1 MYTHGAGARMA
12 LVTAGLQGLLGAA
25 LAIGSSPP
33 PNVLFFL
40 ADGPSESVGGGPE
53 DLILKLTSCGC
64 QCGVDIISL
73 ACGTHCSCCQSGCQ
87 P

>member
-1 MYTHGAGARMA
+1 MYTRGAGARMA

-40 ADGPSESVGGGPE
+40 ADGPSESVGGDPR
-53 DLILKLTSCGC
+53 I
-64 QCGVDIISL
+64 
-73 ACGTHCSCCQSGCQ
+73 
-87 P
+87 